1 MKGNPIPVDESK
13 RPGSTLQADLHHLA
27 VETADLDNCV
37 AWYTAFFGGTAAWTL
52 DKFSDLTRSRL
63 PGIVRLTEVVAA
75 GTRFHLFT
83 RSAAYTRPQPDV
95 LQFQHVCLTAATAV
109 ELEEWRDR
117 WQRLFASGRYV
128 FSRPEPPT
136 EIVVDDD
143 GVSSFYAYDVNGL
156 EYEFTHIPVEAEGR

>member
-1 MKGNPIPVDESK
+1 MKGIPIPVDEAK
-13 RPGSTLQADLHHLA
+13 RPGGTLQADLHHLA

-37 AWYTAFFGGTAAWTL
+37 AWYTEFFGGTAAWTL
-52 DKFSDLTRSRL
+52 GKFSDLTRSRL

-83 RSAAYTRPQPDV
+83 RSAAYTQPQPDMP
-95 LQFQHVCLTAATAV
+95 QFQHVCVTAGTAA
-109 ELEEWRDR
+109 ELEEWRNR

-128 FSRPEPPT
+128 FARSDPPT

-143 GVSSFYAYDVNGL
+143 RVSSFYLYDVNGL
-156 EYEFTHIPVEAEGR
+156 EYEFTHVPVEAVGR